1 MPVVLIT
8 PDALSALSADDR
20 ALAALG
26 MRLVARTDADII
38 GRRETYDGAPMIKEK
53 PTPGPP
59 RTPRPDRRA
68 QREHNR
74 RVGRMVTR

>member
-1 MPVVLIT
+1 MRTLMLVGAVIK
-8 PDALSALSADDR
+8 ALHADSRSSAELMSR
-20 ALAALG
+20 
-26 MRLVARTDADII
+26 V
-38 GRRETYDGAPMIKEK
+38 REYPRIELPTIKEE
-53 PTPGPP
+53 PPPEPP